1 MSCLRQLKAAGGLP
15 PATLVSA
22 APKRARPRSAKRG
35 VWRGGGE
42 VGEIESR
49 GGRRRGGE
57 EGALR
62 SKAADKPLPQ
72 ATAWRKHA
80 SGRLSICRFLLHF
93 PERRLFTQSV
103 KLANLRFRLALLLV
117 HSAAFVMPL
126 FRRTWQNAAFR
137 GYSRFARASL
147 ELPAAAQG
155 GGRQAARPAR
165 FGCAE
170 TSAPAK
176 RGAQLNSH
184 AFGRTRPVPPAAEQ
198 GGGAA

>member
-22 APKRARPRSAKRG
+22 QPKRARPRRVKCG
-35 VWRGGGE
+35 VWRSWGG

-80 SGRLSICRFLLHF
+80 SGRLSICRFLSHF
-93 PERRLFTQSV
+93 PARRLFTQSV
-103 KLANLRFRLALLLV
+103 KLANLRFRLDLLLV
-117 HSAAFVMPL
+117 HSATFVMPL
-126 FRRTWQNAAFR
+126 FRRIWQNAAFR

-147 ELPAAAQG
+147 ELPSAAQG
-155 GGRQAARPAR
+155 GGRLAARPAR

-184 AFGRTRPVPPAAEQ
+184 ACGRTRPVPPQAEQ